1 MIISLTA
8 PFGTS
13 ISLDFR
19 KQLGEPVELQAFHFV
34 TPPIEFRLLRGDLPL
49 QEWQTGNTDMYDLQ
63 HGPVVEGWSSRE
75 RRFINDLKHRYD
87 VMTCGVLSKGL
98 IMETRGLGLS
108 FVLLVWPRDTTC
120 RRMPGVS
127 EGIVAEVIAQS

>member
-1 MIISLTA
+1 MILSLTA

-13 ISLDFR
+13 ISLDFG
-19 KQLGEPVELQAFHFV
+19 KQLGEPVEVQAFHFV
-34 TPPIEFRLLRGDLPL
+34 TPPIEFRLLHGDLPL
-49 QEWQTGNTDMYDLQ
+49 QQWQTGNTEMYDLQ
-63 HGPVVEGWSSRE
+63 HGPGVEEWSSRGH
-75 RRFINDLKHRYD
+75 RFINDLKHRHD

-127 EGIVAEVIAQS
+127 EGMIAEVIARS

>member
-8 PFGTS
+8 AFGTS

-19 KQLGEPVELQAFHFV
+19 KQLGEQVELQAFHFV

-49 QEWQTGNTDMYDLQ
+49 QEWQAGNTEMYDLQ
-63 HGPVVEGWSSRE
+63 HGPGVQEWSSRGH
-75 RRFINDLKHRYD
+75 RFINDLNHRHD

-108 FVLLVWPRDTTC
+108 FILLVWPRDTTC
-120 RRMPGVS
+120 RRMPGVP
-127 EGIVAEVIAQS
+127 EGMIAEVIARS